1 MKHKKY
7 IPSRCADNSALPT
20 DVRLSVR
27 IRNYKELG
35 VRDTNLAPEVF
46 DDLPNSPTKSMD
58 IDLVKQPFVDPWDMA
73 EIHGAEVVEANV
85 AREASEAAAAAA
97 AAAEAAAAEAA
108 AEAGP
113 SGGEA

>member
-7 IPSRCADNSALPT
+7 IPSRCSDNSALPT

-58 IDLVKQPFVDPWDMA
+58 VDLVKQPFVDPWEMA
-73 EIHGAEVVEANV
+73 EIHGSEAVKANV
-85 AREASEAAAAAA
+85 AREASEA

-108 AEAGP
+108 AEAG
-113 SGGEA
+113 SSDGEA